1 MRLRLIII
9 GAAAIAL
16 IAVGGFSADLGNAGF
31 VARGDAKKSE
41 TMVSVFF
48 GTNIALGAEELRT
61 NAIQA
66 LSKKGHTISRW
77 DRCVINVQVA
87 GKEPGCAVLFW
98 DLEAK
103 MSYQVLFNAR
113 GEVRH
118 VSGGKMR
125 HSTPGP
131 GDPRPEMPEDGVRV
145 KP

>member
-1 MRLRLIII
+1 M
-9 GAAAIAL
+9 
-16 IAVGGFSADLGNAGF
+16 GGFSADLTNLGF
-31 VARGDAKKSE
+31 VARGDAKKPE

-66 LSKKGHTISRW
+66 LSKKGHIVSSW
-77 DRCVINVQVA
+77 DRCVINVQVE

-98 DLEAK
+98 NLHAN

-118 VSGGKMR
+118 VSGGKMG
-125 HSTPGP
+125 HSTPRF
-131 GDPRPEMPEDGVRV
+131 GDPRPEMPEGGVRV
-145 KP
+145 EP

>member
-1 MRLRLIII
+1 M
-9 GAAAIAL
+9 AL
-16 IAVGGFSADLGNAGF
+16 IAAGGFSADLTNSGF
-31 VARGDAKKSE
+31 VARGDSKKPE
-41 TMVSVFF
+41 TRVSVFF

-66 LSKKGHTISRW
+66 LTARGHIISSW

-87 GKEPGCAVLFW
+87 GREPGCAVLFW
-98 DLEAK
+98 DLQAK

-118 VSGGKMR
+118 VSGGKME
-125 HSTPGP
+125 HGTPRF
-131 GDPRPEMPEDGVRV
+131 GDPRPEMPEGGVRV